1 LTTVY
6 PEDILAKADHFAQ
19 VDANGVIKP
28 F

>member
-6 PEDILAKADHFAQ
+6 PEDILAKAHHFAH